1 MSINSIEQS
10 VANDEGVAAQR
21 RNGARTYTIG
31 DLAKEFGVT
40 LRSLRFYE
48 DRQLLSP
55 RREGTA
61 RLYDERDRAR
71 LRMILKAKELGFT
84 LTEIRAMLVDEQNG
98 ESVAASLKLSLSQV
112 EDQITHLEQQKIEIE
127 AALAELKAHRASLVA
142 AA

>member
-1 MSINSIEQS
+1 MSINSNQQN
-10 VANDEGVAAQR
+10 VANDEGPGAPR
-21 RNGARTYTIG
+21 RNGPRTYTIG
-31 DLAKEFGVT
+31 DLAKEFGIT

-48 DRQLLSP
+48 DRLLLSP